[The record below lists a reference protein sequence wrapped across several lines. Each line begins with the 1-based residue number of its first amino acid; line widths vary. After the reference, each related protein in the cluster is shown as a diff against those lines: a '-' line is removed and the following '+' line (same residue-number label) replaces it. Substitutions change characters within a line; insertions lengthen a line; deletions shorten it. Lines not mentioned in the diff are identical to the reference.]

1 MKVKLGVHIPPDGPL
16 TEYARWASEVEPSGF
31 VALGI
36 ADSQCLRRD
45 VYPAMTIAALHT
57 KHIRIGPRVTNPLTR
72 HPTVT
77 ASCIAAIDELSG
89 GRAFMGIG
97 GGESS
102 VFNAGLPAATIA
114 QIREYSLTVRDL
126 LIKGEAM
133 YQGKP
138 CKLSWAHRRVPIYV
152 AASGPKNLRMAG
164 EIADG
169 IIVGSGLTPEVIA
182 DARQRIRE
190 GAESAGRRIEDID
203 IWWMVIAANVDTD
216 RRAAVREVLSSLAG
230 GARMIMRFGSQGKN
244 IPERYLG
251 AMRKLD
257 VAYAP
262 SQHVVR
268 SGAQPN
274 AQLVESLGL
283 TDYLA
288 ERFSLAGT
296 PDDVLEKIKRC
307 VDAGA
312 DQLWISNHSVD
323 KMGFMKRWATQINAR
338 L

>member
-16 TEYARWASEVEPSGF
+16 STYGQWVRAVEPSGF
-31 VALGI
+31 AALGI

-45 VYPAMTIAALHT
+45 VYPAMTIAALNT
-57 KHIRIGPRVTNPLTR
+57 TRILIGPRVTNPLTR

-77 ASCIAAIDELSG
+77 ASCLAAIDELSE
-89 GRAFMGIG
+89 GRAYMGIG

-114 QIREYSLTVRDL
+114 QIREYALTVRDL
-126 LIKGEAM
+126 LIKGEAV

-138 CKLSWAHRRVPIYV
+138 CKLSWAHRRVPIYI
-152 AASGPKNLRMAG
+152 AASGPRNLRMAG
-164 EIADG
+164 EIGDG
-169 IIVGSGLTPEVIA
+169 VIVGSGLTPEVIA
-182 DARQRIRE
+182 DARQHIRE
-190 GAESAGRRIEDID
+190 GAEAAGRRLEDID
-203 IWWMVIAANVDTD
+203 IWWMVIAANVDND
-216 RRAAVREVLSSLAG
+216 RKAAVREVLSSLAG
-230 GARMIMRFGSQGKN
+230 GARLLMRFGAQGKN
-244 IPERYLG
+244 ISERYLD

-257 VAYAP
+257 AAYTP
-262 SQHVVR
+262 GQHVVR

-274 AQLVESLGL
+274 AELVESLGL

-288 ERFSLAGT
+288 DRFSLAGT
-296 PDDVLEKIKRC
+296 PDDILEKIKRC

-312 DQLWISNHSVD
+312 DQLWVSNHSVD
-323 KMGFMKRWATQINAR
+323 KLGFMRRWATQINAR

>member
-1 MKVKLGVHIPPDGPL
+1 MKVKLGIHIPPDGPL
-16 TEYARWASEVEPSGF
+16 AEYARWVREVEPSGF
-31 VALGI
+31 AALGI

-45 VYPAMTIAALHT
+45 VYPAMTIAALNT
-57 KHIRIGPRVTNPLTR
+57 KRIMIGPRVTNPLTR

-77 ASCIAAIDELSG
+77 ASCLAAIDELSG

-102 VFNAGLPAATIA
+102 VFNAGLPAATIV
-114 QIREYSLTVRDL
+114 QIREYALTVRDL
-126 LIKGEAM
+126 LSKGEAM

-152 AASGPKNLRMAG
+152 AASGPRNLRMAG

-169 IIVGSGLTPEVIA
+169 VIVGSGLTPEVIA

-190 GAESAGRRIEDID
+190 GAEAAGRRIEDID
-203 IWWMVIAANVDTD
+203 IWWMVIAANVDSD
-216 RRAAVREVLSSLAG
+216 RKAAIREVLSSLAG
-230 GARMIMRFGSQGKN
+230 GARLLMRFGTQGKN
-244 IPERYLG
+244 IPERYLE

-257 VAYAP
+257 AAYAP
-262 SQHVVR
+262 GQHVVR

-288 ERFSLAGT
+288 DRFSLAGT

-307 VDAGA
+307 VGAGA
-312 DQLWISNHSVD
+312 GQLWVSNHSVD
-323 KMGFMKRWATQINAR
+323 KLGFMKRWAREINAR